1 MANEGRETSEGCY
14 WSDDLLL
21 GWMEVVEN
29 WNLEILCSSKMPP
42 FDTFCGFMQIKSIIK
57 LVNEYIAAI
66 YKKHQNPLY
75 LTTHENNIAEIAF
88 LHRVRSISYPPRKV
102 MRCSWPCGWS
112 TTSMKTC
119 KNSWYG
125 TWRSNEILF
134 SQNWLML
141 IYIYSSGF
149 TEFPVLIVRHHQ
161 MNLWFYSLTRLKMR
175 SCLRCECKSARWRK
189 GDIKLFHD
197 MFLFNFMI

>member
-1 MANEGRETSEGCY
+1 M
-14 WSDDLLL
+14 
-21 GWMEVVEN
+21 
-29 WNLEILCSSKMPP
+29 
-42 FDTFCGFMQIKSIIK
+42 
-57 LVNEYIAAI
+57 
-66 YKKHQNPLY
+66 Y
-75 LTTHENNIAEIAF
+75 LTTHENNITEIAF
-88 LHRVRSISYPPRKV
+88 LHRVRSISYPPRKA

-119 KNSWYG
+119 KNSWCE

-141 IYIYSSGF
+141 IYIYIYSSGF

-189 GDIKLFHD
+189 GDIKLFHN
-197 MFLFNFMI
+197 MFLSTSWYSLVASRAVYRRTPGRICVDRCNRDSLVCAVHCSCAPDLLEVLQHWWPLPHLAVLVS